1 MTPRRRGGRFGEPVT
16 SRKAR
21 VTLPFMSGPREVPDE
36 PPPFLGTWKRVYIGV
51 LIYLCLIIA
60 LCWGFARALE

>member
-1 MTPRRRGGRFGEPVT
+1 
-16 SRKAR
+16 
-21 VTLPFMSGPREVPDE
+21 MSGPREVPDE
-36 PPPFLGTWKRVYIGV
+36 PPPFLGTWRRVYIGV